1 MPKLVEMNI
10 EETSGVDH
18 PAHLREGWLV
28 MKATDASEARDL
40 IDAIKAAA
48 GHPINPE
55 EDFMSDET
63 PEVEAAPVD
72 ELAKANERIAELEAA
87 LAAVESPAVEES
99 VEVDVDEDLLKSVPE
114 AVRKMLDEQAAAV
127 TEALAKAAATED
139 ELRKERAARADEAAI
154 AKAAEWTS
162 LTLDAAAVGPM
173 LRKMA
178 EIDADL
184 AAAVETVLAAANAQA
199 ESAGIF
205 AEIGKAGR
213 PEGSDAYETLEGLAK
228 SAVEAGVSPTFEQ
241 AFVKVAEQNPDLYL
255 RHLTEKG
262 A

>member
-1 MPKLVEMNI
+1 MPKLIEMNI

-28 MKATDASEARDL
+28 MKATDAAEATEL
-40 IDAIKAAA
+40 LDAIRAAA
-48 GHPINPE
+48 QPTNPE
-55 EDFMSDET
+55 EYPMEDQV

-87 LAAVESPAVEES
+87 LAAVEVPAIEETA
-99 VEVDVDEDLLKSVPE
+99 DDTVDEDLLKSVPE
-114 AVRKMLDEQAAAV
+114 AVRKMLDDQAAAV
-127 TEALAKAAATED
+127 SNALAKAAASED
-139 ELRKERAARADEAAI
+139 ELRKERAIRADEAAI
-154 AKAAEWTS
+154 AKAAAWTS
-162 LTLDAAAVGPM
+162 LSIDAAEVGPM

-178 EIDADL
+178 EVDADL
-184 AAAVETVLAAANAQA
+184 AAAVETVLSAANAQA

-213 PEGSDAYETLEGLAK
+213 PESTDAYETLEGLAK
-228 SAVEAGVSPTFEQ
+228 SAVEAGLSPTFEQ
-241 AFVKVAEQNPDLYL
+241 AFVKVAEQNPDLYV
-255 RHLTEKG
+255 RHLNEKG

>member
-1 MPKLVEMNI
+1 MPKLVDMNI

-18 PAHLREGWLV
+18 PAHLREGWMV
-28 MKATDASEARDL
+28 MKSADPDMVGAVLDT
-40 IDAIKAAA
+40 IKAAA
-48 GHPINPE
+48 GHPDTTEALMPE
-55 EDFMSDET
+55 ET
-63 PEVEAAPVD
+63 TEVEAAPVD

-87 LAAVESPAVEES
+87 LAATET
-99 VEVDVDEDLLKSVPE
+99 VEVEVEVTEDEDLLKSVPE
-114 AVRKMLDEQAAAV
+114 AVRKMLDDQKAAV
-127 TEALAKAAATED
+127 VEALAKAEATES
-139 ELRKERAARADEAAI
+139 ELRKERSARADELAI
-154 AKAAEWTS
+154 AKAAAWTS
-162 LTLDAAAVGPM
+162 LTIDANEVGPM

-178 EIDADL
+178 DLDAEL
-184 AAAVETVLAAANAQA
+184 ASAVETVLAAANAQA

-213 PEGSDAYETLEGLAK
+213 PEGSDAYEALSSLAK

-241 AFVKVAEQNPDLYL
+241 AFVKVAEQNPDLYN

>member
-1 MPKLVEMNI
+1 MPKLIEMNI

-28 MKATDASEARDL
+28 MKATDASEATDL
-40 IDAIKAAA
+40 LDRIKAAV

-55 EDFMSDET
+55 EELMSDET

-87 LAAVESPAVEES
+87 LAALDTPAVEDL
-99 VEVDVDEDLLKSVPE
+99 VDADEDLLKSVPE
-114 AVRKMLDEQAAAV
+114 AVRKMLDDQAAAV

-154 AKAAEWTS
+154 AKAAEWKS
-162 LTLDAAAVGPM
+162 LSLDATQVGPM

-178 EIDADL
+178 EIDLDL
-184 AAAVETVLAAANAQA
+184 ASAVETVLAAANAQA

-255 RHLTEKG
+255 RHLNEKG

>member
-1 MPKLVEMNI
+1 MPKLVDMNI

-18 PAHLREGWLV
+18 PAHLREGWMV
-28 MKATDASEARDL
+28 MKSTDPDMV
-40 IDAIKAAA
+40 DAVLDTFKAAA
-48 GHPINPE
+48 GHPDTTEALMPE
-55 EDFMSDET
+55 ET
-63 PEVEAAPVD
+63 IEVEAAPVD

-87 LAAVESPAVEES
+87 LAATETIE
-99 VEVDVDEDLLKSVPE
+99 VEVEDTDEELLKSVPE
-114 AVRKMLDEQAAAV
+114 AFRKMLDDQKAAV
-127 TEALAKAAATED
+127 VEALAKAEATES
-139 ELRKERAARADEAAI
+139 ELRKERSARADEAAI

-162 LTLDAAAVGPM
+162 LNIDAAQVGPM

-178 EIDADL
+178 EVDADL
-184 AAAVETVLAAANAQA
+184 ASAVETVLAAANAQA

-213 PEGSDAYETLEGLAK
+213 PDGGDAYEALSSLAK

-241 AFVKVAEQNPDLYL
+241 AFVKVAEQNPDLYN